1 MMLGKL
7 IDEMNKELSRLR
19 DDSEVQKI
27 YHYFHNKTYVII
39 FIKQY
44 SGLISNLQS
53 TNLLLNAGFVEDAFT
68 IYRKYLET
76 FFVLLSVIEH
86 PDLADAYVLHDK
98 YTSMKVCKQELDK
111 VRQYTSGKPEGYL
124 EYGYLEPY
132 IRQRDDMRYT
142 TRDAAEVGGAKKWH
156 YLYKMSSNF
165 IHNNFNAV
173 SVDLGDAQTVL
184 VKACRDT
191 VKYLNRKIERLILDE
206 NTISQR

>member
-1 MMLGKL
+1 MLDSL
-7 IDEMNKELSRLR
+7 IDEMNKELSLLR
-19 DDSEVQKI
+19 ADSEVQKI
-27 YHYFHNKTYVII
+27 YRYFHNKTYVII

-76 FFVLLSVIEH
+76 FFVLLSVIKH
-86 PDLADAYVLHDK
+86 PDLAESYVLHDG
-98 YTSMKVCKQELDK
+98 YISMKVCKQELNK
-111 VRQYTSGKPEGYL
+111 IRQFTSGKPEGFL

-132 IRQRDDMRYT
+132 VKQREDMRYT

-156 YLYKMSSNF
+156 YLYKMSSDF
-165 IHNNFNAV
+165 VHNNFNAV

-184 VKACRDT
+184 VKACKDT
-191 VKYLNRKIERLILDE
+191 VNYLNKEIERLVLCGN
-206 NTISQR
+206 NTTSL